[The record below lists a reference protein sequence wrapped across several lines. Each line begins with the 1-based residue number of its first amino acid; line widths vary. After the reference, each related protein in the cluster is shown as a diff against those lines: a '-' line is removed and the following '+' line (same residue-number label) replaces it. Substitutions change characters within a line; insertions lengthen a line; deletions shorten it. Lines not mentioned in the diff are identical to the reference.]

1 MTAEELSRFVNEVVR
16 SHELATGLKHLK
28 SHNEII
34 AYAQS
39 KGFVFN
45 QNEWNAFFER
55 DFSQLSDSVKQKVSA
70 TQTSHWSWAFRQLSA
85 WRAML
90 MEGADTSYS

>member
-1 MTAEELSRFVNEVVR
+1 MNSVELTRFVDEVVR
-16 SHELATGLKHLK
+16 SHELATGLKPLK

-39 KGFVFN
+39 KGFIFN
-45 QNEWNAFFER
+45 QDEWNSYFER

-90 MEGADTSYS
+90 MEGADTNYS